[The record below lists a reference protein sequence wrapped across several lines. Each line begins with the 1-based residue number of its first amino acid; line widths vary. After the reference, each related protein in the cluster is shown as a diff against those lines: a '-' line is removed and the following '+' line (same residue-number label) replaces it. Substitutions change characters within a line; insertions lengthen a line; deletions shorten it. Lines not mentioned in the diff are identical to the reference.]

1 MELNHQ
7 SNRTQ
12 LTHSDDTAMT
22 RQQKTTT
29 TTTTTT
35 NTTNNKQRREAS
47 FIGTSHLCSTM
58 DEEMQLPAIAV
69 AATPAATTAAEG
81 LTAEPEGG
89 REPDGAATA
98 ITEAPLKKLSAA
110 AATQHQLPEQPPPTA
125 VVTIETPAGL
135 PPLILP
141 RPAIDPE
148 SLHPFLEATTA
159 QDLSEFMQVPLRA
172 LGCVEL
178 MEHQKCTAKD
188 CPYPAAYR
196 TASGNK
202 NGTFPKCVLHNQ
214 QWYPKPPR
222 KAHFLLGHEFLRPQ
236 IKESSTTSVV
246 SQSTND
252 TTPNQKPKL
261 PPCCW
266 HCCCGDDYCKG
277 IGYTPHARSI
287 PVRHVEGVLEALPWQ
302 NSAVQQKIRLHPKNF
317 SVAPWHFHPNARVLD
332 ANGRW
337 KLKPLDA
344 TLVYAHAT
352 GERIPVDNKNHNQ
365 KNKHDRHDNDGN
377 NNNNNNNNNNDLN
390 GDWDGEHRWRGERVW
405 RGFPPPTYDIRKFV
419 ELEVLP
425 QLAIGGTGENSSS
438 SNNNNSITQKND
450 LPLWAVEMAKA
461 DIQHIRSKLPPEFFQ
476 KPKKK
481 RRGPKRKVPG
491 ADAGGSCETAP
502 MSGGSD
508 NLETKVK
515 QQAKRI
521 HQLEKGWDRNDRI
534 IQELRAENA
543 ALKAKHRNDGS
554 H

>member
-1 MELNHQ
+1 
-7 SNRTQ
+7 
-12 LTHSDDTAMT
+12 
-22 RQQKTTT
+22 
-29 TTTTTT
+29 
-35 NTTNNKQRREAS
+35 
-47 FIGTSHLCSTM
+47 M
-58 DEEMQLPAIAV
+58 DEEIQLPTAAV
-69 AATPAATTAAEG
+69 AATIAMTTTED

-89 REPDGAATA
+89 GETDGAATA
-98 ITEAPLKKLSAA
+98 ITEAALTKLSAA
-110 AATQHQLPEQPPPTA
+110 AATQVQLPEQARQGDIESALVPQMPPGQHPPPAAATA
-125 VVTIETPAGL
+125 TAEARAGL

-141 RPAIDPE
+141 PPAIDPE

-159 QDLSEFMQVPLRA
+159 QDLAEYMQVPLRA

-178 MEHQKCTAKD
+178 MQYQKCTAKD

-202 NGTFPKCVLHNQ
+202 NGTFPKCVLHNK

-236 IKESSTTSVV
+236 NKESSTAEV
-246 SQSTND
+246 SQPANGTK
-252 TTPNQKPKL
+252 PNQKPKL

-287 PVRHVEGVLEALPWQ
+287 PVRHVEGVLEALPHLWQ
-302 NSAVQQKIRLHPKNF
+302 NPAVQQKIRSHPKNF

-344 TLVYAHAT
+344 TSVYAHST
-352 GERIPVDNKNHNQ
+352 GERILGNNNNDKNKNESNGIS
-365 KNKHDRHDNDGN
+365 GN
-377 NNNNNNNNNNDLN
+377 NNNNNNNNNN
-390 GDWDGEHRWRGERVW
+390 GDWDGDDRWRGQRVW

-425 QLAIGGTGENSSS
+425 QLAIGGAGENS
-438 SNNNNSITQKND
+438 NSMQKND

-461 DIQHIRSKLPPEFFQ
+461 DIQHIRSKLPPEFFL

-491 ADAGGSCETAP
+491 VDAATLGSSETAATR
-502 MSGGSD
+502 SGSD
-508 NLETKVK
+508 NLETQVK

-534 IQELRAENA
+534 IQDLRAENA
-543 ALKAKHRNDGS
+543 ALKAKHRNDNCVK
-554 H
+554 